1 MHEKKEVQYSACDY
15 CTSFLSSYLVD
26 TGLAGYRLYQPFF
39 LKDPHQQ
46 LPVDCSQQGASRSIL
61 QRIKSPLISPA
72 PSSAYCFNFSFAS
85 PEIFRAYSSNSPE
98 NAATKLCSD
107 SKSA

>member
-46 LPVDCSQQGASRSIL
+46 HRNRGDCQGRHDGPVIDRL
-61 QRIKSPLISPA
+61 
-72 PSSAYCFNFSFAS
+72 
-85 PEIFRAYSSNSPE
+85 
-98 NAATKLCSD
+98 
-107 SKSA
+107 

>member
-46 LPVDCSQQGASRSIL
+46 LPVDRSQQ
-61 QRIKSPLISPA
+61 
-72 PSSAYCFNFSFAS
+72 
-85 PEIFRAYSSNSPE
+85 
-98 NAATKLCSD
+98 
-107 SKSA
+107 